1 MYILPVILIKN
12 KTSRNKVNV
21 LESVF
26 RMIKN
31 KYLNLSISFTMIRCF
46 YKLYLNIYFIII
58 IYYIFFFIK
67 IIY

>member
-26 RMIKN
+26 RKINFKN
-31 KYLNLSISFTMIRCF
+31 KYLNLSISFTMIRCC
-46 YKLYLNIYFIII
+46 
-58 IYYIFFFIK
+58 
-67 IIY
+67 

>member
-26 RMIKN
+26 RKINNFNIN
-31 KYLNLSISFTMIRCF
+31 KYLKFK
-46 YKLYLNIYFIII
+46 YI
-58 IYYIFFFIK
+58 IYNDRMLLNFI
-67 IIY
+67 

>member
-26 RMIKN
+26 RKILN
-31 KYLNLSISFTMIRCF
+31 KYLNFK
-46 YKLYLNIYFIII
+46 YI
-58 IYYIFFFIK
+58 IYIDKMFIK
-67 IIY
+67 TLFKLNLLI

>member
-26 RMIKN
+26 RKNIKIKLIMLN
-31 KYLNLSISFTMIRCF
+31 KYLNF
-46 YKLYLNIYFIII
+46 K
-58 IYYIFFFIK
+58 YIVYNDKMFF
-67 IIY
+67 

>member
-26 RMIKN
+26 RMKKN

-46 YKLYLNIYFIII
+46 N
-58 IYYIFFFIK
+58 
-67 IIY
+67 

>member
-26 RMIKN
+26 RKKILN
-31 KYLNLSISFTMIRCF
+31 KYLNFK
-46 YKLYLNIYFIII
+46 YI
-58 IYYIFFFIK
+58 IYNDKMLLINFI
-67 IIY
+67 

>member
-26 RMIKN
+26 RKIDLLN
-31 KYLNLSISFTMIRCF
+31 KYLKLSILFTIIRC
-46 YKLYLNIYFIII
+46 
-58 IYYIFFFIK
+58 YILTLFK
-67 IIY
+67 I